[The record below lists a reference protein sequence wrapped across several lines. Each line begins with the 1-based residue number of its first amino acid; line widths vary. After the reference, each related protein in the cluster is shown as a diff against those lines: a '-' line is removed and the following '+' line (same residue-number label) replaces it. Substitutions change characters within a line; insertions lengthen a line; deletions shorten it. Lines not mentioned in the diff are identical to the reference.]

1 MNIEIIQ
8 IQITPDHLSD
18 FFENWRKPLTAE
30 QHLNIL
36 SESDLI
42 FLAVDSDTQRV
53 VGFVTALTD
62 YSQAAFISLLEVI
75 PSYRNRGIGS
85 ELMRRML
92 AKLENVT
99 AIDLTCNPDLQPF
112 YAKLGMQPSVGM
124 IIRNY
129 K

>member
-1 MNIEIIQ
+1 MINKSEQQ
-8 IQITPDHLSD
+8 ILQ
-18 FFENWRKPLTAE
+18 K
-30 QHLNIL
+30 
-36 SESDLI
+36 
-42 FLAVDSDTQRV
+42 
-53 VGFVTALTD
+53 GFVTALTD
-62 YSQAAFISLLEVI
+62 YSQAAFILLLEVI